1 MESITDRR
9 ELLVDAARAE
19 RADSTGIYVRA
30 MAPDGT
36 YGSHDIAVLT
46 RASLMSWL
54 RCRGGSNDWA
64 ESVVAVLLGHLDH
77 VTASSR

>member
-1 MESITDRR
+1 MNAIMDRR
-9 ELLVDAARAE
+9 ELLVDATRVE

-46 RASLMSWL
+46 RASLISWL

-64 ESVVAVLLGHLDH
+64 EGVVAVLLGHTSY
-77 VTASSR
+77 VEAIN